1 MIVCTPWYTVSY
13 KGVFYKAGE
22 AFKADGADREELSRH
37 CGIEEAFEPVE
48 EAAMEEPSSVEET
61 APARKPGRP
70 RKQEAHDG

>member
-1 MIVCTPWYTVSY
+1 MIICKPWYTVSY

-37 CGIEEAFEPVE
+37 CGIEDADEPVE
-48 EAAMEEPSSVEET
+48 EAALEEPVPVEE
-61 APARKPGRP
+61 APVKKPGRP